1 MMAHLLNYII
11 SLAHRL
17 IGNQDDISPAYS
29 YLSRSF
35 NAGCVSACAPRKAS
49 PETHRFGVAL
59 LANGITIYGEARLKP
74 LRFRSRRD
82 II

>member
-1 MMAHLLNYII
+1 MMAHLLNFII

-17 IGNQDDISPAYS
+17 IVNQGEISPAYS
-29 YLSRSF
+29 YLSTSF
-35 NAGCVSACAPRKAS
+35 NAGCVSACAPRRTS
-49 PETHRFGVAL
+49 PETHRFGVEL
-59 LANGITIYGEARLKP
+59 LAKGITIYGEARLKP